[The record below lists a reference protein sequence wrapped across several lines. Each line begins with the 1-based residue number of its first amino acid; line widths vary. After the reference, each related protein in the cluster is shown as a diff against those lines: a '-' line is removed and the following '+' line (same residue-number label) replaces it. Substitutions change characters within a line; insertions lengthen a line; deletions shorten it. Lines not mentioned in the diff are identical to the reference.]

1 MIILVKIKNRCHHLF
16 CKKYFKIYLYFS
28 VYDVVFHPDT
38 LYLAAKDGRM
48 KGLVHSTAFDALESS
63 FQVKVDR
70 SQVRLPKLSF
80 KGVFRP
86 TVIRKPLA
94 TAPESN
100 MADNVQTSAS
110 AERCPPPPEAA
121 VPSYNIRYRSNVDL
135 QDFVIK
141 ERNLVRF
148 SIFML

>member
-1 MIILVKIKNRCHHLF
+1 M
-16 CKKYFKIYLYFS
+16 
-28 VYDVVFHPDT
+28 YDVVFHPDT

-48 KGLVHSTAFDALESS
+48 EGLVHSTAFDALESS

-94 TAPESN
+94 TAPAAN
-100 MADNVQTSAS
+100 MADTVQ
-110 AERCPPPPEAA
+110 PPEAA
-121 VPSYNIRYRSNVDL
+121 VPSYNIRYRSNLDL